1 MNQKTIKTCQ
11 IAFMSV
17 LAVIYVVM
25 MFQQA
30 TKGLHSFDNWLSL
43 ILQITEVLTLG
54 FAICYLVK
62 GYTKS
67 GTIYYKLFLVFF
79 VALTAMTVI
88 KPITHGQTVVIIP
101 HVLSFFIL
109 LVLTFWKNLGE
120 KRSWI
125 LYSLLVLVQIAITI
139 PALFSKNTS
148 RMLDM
153 ISHLM
158 LIGTYGFMLKGKYED
173 KKERGHKLA

>member
-1 MNQKTIKTCQ
+1 MNQTTIKRCQ
-11 IAFMSV
+11 IAFMFI
-17 LAVIYVVM
+17 LAVIYIVM
-25 MFQQA
+25 IIQQA
-30 TKGLHSFDNWLSL
+30 AKGLHSFDHMLSL
-43 ILQITEVLTLG
+43 ILQITEVLALG

-67 GTIYYKLFLVFF
+67 GAVYYKLFLVFF
-79 VALTAMTVI
+79 VLLAAMTII

-101 HVLSFFIL
+101 HVLFLFVL
-109 LVLTFWKNLGE
+109 LILTFWKNLGE

-125 LYSLLVLVQIAITI
+125 LYGLLVLIQIAITV
-139 PALFSKNTS
+139 PALLSKNTS

-158 LIGTYGFMLKGKYED
+158 LVGTYGFMLKGKYED
-173 KKERGHKLA
+173 KKERGHEF

>member
-1 MNQKTIKTCQ
+1 MIP
-11 IAFMSV
+11 F
-17 LAVIYVVM
+17 
-25 MFQQA
+25 
-30 TKGLHSFDNWLSL
+30 
-43 ILQITEVLTLG
+43 LQ
-54 FAICYLVK
+54 
-62 GYTKS
+62 
-67 GTIYYKLFLVFF
+67 
-79 VALTAMTVI
+79 
-88 KPITHGQTVVIIP
+88 
-101 HVLSFFIL
+101 
-109 LVLTFWKNLGE
+109 LGE

-139 PALFSKNTS
+139 PALFSNNTS